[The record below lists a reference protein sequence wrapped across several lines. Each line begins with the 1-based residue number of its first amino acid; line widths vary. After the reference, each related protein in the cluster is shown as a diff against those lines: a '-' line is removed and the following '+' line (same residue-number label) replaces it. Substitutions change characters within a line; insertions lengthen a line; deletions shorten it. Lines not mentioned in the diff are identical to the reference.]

1 MSLLTEKL
9 LNLIVSHG
17 KCDQSESHRPTTRS
31 VGRMTRR
38 EMEKIEKTKSWWS
51 FCRSRVNPIHIL
63 RAKRNLRF
71 PPHNLLTIRY
81 SLDNVRWV
89 ENLRFSR
96 PLIIIIIGRRR
107 EPGPGLTSIIHSF
120 FFSFLTKNSC
130 ENFQI
135 SFSRKKSSSSK
146 RGSER
151 LFLLILNICYNFHR
165 VHARYA
171 KPFSMFFSVGKHTRL
186 DVAGRNENS
195 ARKIF
200 NGEIVKFNRPL
211 MFW

>member
-17 KCDQSESHRPTTRS
+17 KCDQSESHSPTTWS
-31 VGRMTRR
+31 VGRMTRT

-81 SLDNVRWV
+81 SLGNARWV

-107 EPGPGLTSIIHSF
+107 EPGPGLTSIIHSL

-135 SFSRKKSSSSK
+135 SFSRKKAAAAEEAAEDYFCWFSTSVIIFIVYMHDTPSLSACFSASENTRDGMWQGRNK
-146 RGSER
+146 IRQEKYLMER
-151 LFLLILNICYNFHR
+151 L
-165 VHARYA
+165 
-171 KPFSMFFSVGKHTRL
+171 
-186 DVAGRNENS
+186 
-195 ARKIF
+195 
-200 NGEIVKFNRPL
+200 
-211 MFW
+211 